1 MPIFSTKETLPPQ
14 ERYEPPKYEEGSF
27 LRSLLGYDRRGK
39 RNWWGKITS
48 AIIPGAGVIGNA
60 MAQATASEGSDTL
73 ANIKDQTD
81 DEWARLKGFVDV
93 GATVANAFVPGVGT
107 AISSGSDAIISP
119 LSSQA
124 TAEEELRKKQAQY
137 KQFRNMDSTSFRFGG
152 KMRKYGDGGLTE
164 ALKRLDLTDTATSG
178 AAGLGGTLD
187 LGAKAL
193 GDITG
198 LIGGLAS
205 GQFGADL
212 SNDSEKHLTYNYR
225 RGGGMRRFAKGGV
238 MQSGDFAVEFSKGV
252 NMIRPKGMRYAD
264 GGEPSMIYA
273 DHDEREDI
281 VMFDKET
288 GRKVGEMRYDE
299 RIFSQ
304 KDNIVMEALAETGL
318 IAALGAYTA
327 TAIKRHEKQEEA
339 EEVIGYEEECE
350 DCMKEGGLTAEKART
365 MLHDKT
371 ANGRPLTDKQR
382 RYFGWVAGG
391 RHAACGKMYKAGGM
405 TRNEG
410 WPPVGVLYGI
420 FNKDNMARL
429 SEGASSPSESLKPRD
444 IHYDNMTFRPSWET
458 QLHQMA
464 MNDRPETEIGEEQAT
479 VTGKVTEKGNPT
491 TGGLTDYSMRLK
503 GNFNLP
509 ETSEG
514 KMSTSDWLGTASDA
528 LGAVYGAV
536 AGSTPPP
543 QWDIPTEFTDYVES
557 ARQEAQRGLSPAE
570 LVNYENQLNK
580 TFDANIGAIRSVAQS
595 ASPGATLAAIRQ
607 AAAQR
612 QQGVVQGTLLNEN
625 VRRQNRAAYAAVL
638 PTAVQYDRMQY
649 MDKARQYEQQESAN
663 LALLD
668 ASLQSISD
676 RAQFVSAYG
685 AGSSYEK
692 YLRALGDQQSLY
704 ADQLRNVMLYNGFT
718 PMQTDMLINQ

>member
-1 MPIFSTKETLPPQ
+1 
-14 ERYEPPKYEEGSF
+14 
-27 LRSLLGYDRRGK
+27 
-39 RNWWGKITS
+39 
-48 AIIPGAGVIGNA
+48 
-60 MAQATASEGSDTL
+60 
-73 ANIKDQTD
+73 
-81 DEWARLKGFVDV
+81 
-93 GATVANAFVPGVGT
+93 
-107 AISSGSDAIISP
+107 
-119 LSSQA
+119 
-124 TAEEELRKKQAQY
+124 
-137 KQFRNMDSTSFRFGG
+137 
-152 KMRKYGDGGLTE
+152 
-164 ALKRLDLTDTATSG
+164 
-178 AAGLGGTLD
+178 
-187 LGAKAL
+187 
-193 GDITG
+193 
-198 LIGGLAS
+198 
-205 GQFGADL
+205 
-212 SNDSEKHLTYNYR
+212 
-225 RGGGMRRFAKGGV
+225 
-238 MQSGDFAVEFSKGV
+238 
-252 NMIRPKGMRYAD
+252 
-264 GGEPSMIYA
+264 
-273 DHDEREDI
+273 
-281 VMFDKET
+281 
-288 GRKVGEMRYDE
+288 
-299 RIFSQ
+299 
-304 KDNIVMEALAETGL
+304 MEALAETGL

-327 TAIKRHEKQEEA
+327 MAIKRHEEQEEA
-339 EEVIGYEEECE
+339 DEVMGYEEECE
-350 DCMKEGGLTAEKART
+350 DCMKEGGLTADKART
-365 MLHDKT
+365 MLHDKM

-391 RHAACGKMYKAGGM
+391 RHAEGGKMYKAGGM

-410 WPPVGVLYGI
+410 WPPVGTIYGLYKKQQQSEDMGS
-420 FNKDNMARL
+420 DL
-429 SEGASSPSESLKPRD
+429 SGVDASLFTMTGNSP
-444 IHYDNMTFRPSWET
+444 
-458 QLHQMA
+458 
-464 MNDRPETEIGEEQAT
+464 EEQAT
-479 VTGKVTEKGNPT
+479 VTEKVTEKGNPT

-514 KMSTSDWLGTASDA
+514 KMSASDWLGTASDV

-557 ARQEAQRGLSPAE
+557 ARQEAQRGLAPSE

-685 AGSSYEK
+685 AGSSYDK

-718 PMQTDMLINQ
+718 PMQTDMLIN